1 MQRINLGR
9 RISDLRTAIIRFEES
24 LEVADLDDQ
33 DLDNLFWEL
42 YPISQFTFG
51 VSEEQDKREAL
62 RKLKA
67 V

>member
-9 RISDLRTAIIRFEES
+9 RISDLRAAIIRFEES
-24 LEVADLDDQ
+24 FEVADLDDQ
-33 DLDNLFWEL
+33 GLDKLFWEL

-51 VSEEQDKREAL
+51 VSEELDKRETL
-62 RKLKA
+62 QKLKA